1 MAKIVI
7 IGGGAAGM
15 TAAIAAAWADPS
27 HEILILEHKNQLGK
41 KLLSTGNGR
50 CNFTNAY
57 MEKECFWLR
66 L

>member
-27 HEILILEHKNQLGK
+27 HEILILEIIIYRKRSL
-41 KLLSTGNGR
+41 
-50 CNFTNAY
+50 
-57 MEKECFWLR
+57 
-66 L
+66 

>member
-27 HEILILEHKNQLGK
+27 HEILILEHKK
-41 KLLSTGNGR
+41 SIR
-50 CNFTNAY
+50 
-57 MEKECFWLR
+57 KEIIIYRNRSL
-66 L
+66 